1 METPPY
7 ESITDEDGKVFYL
20 VPELLTL
27 VAGELVDTLA
37 TTTWRSRGH
46 PPGCSACHFN
56 RKERR
61 QPQHP
66 SRDAHEHCNCPV
78 GGVINDYKCASTRN
92 IFVTPRNLKR
102 YQIRAVVARLTGELR

>member
-7 ESITDEDGKVFYL
+7 ESITDETGKVFYL

-27 VAGELVDTLA
+27 VAGELVDTIA

-61 QPQHP
+61 QPTHP
-66 SRDAHEHCNCPV
+66 SRGSHEHCNSPMNGLVHNYACGEHTLV
-78 GGVINDYKCASTRN
+78 
-92 IFVTPRNLKR
+92 FVSPRNLKR
-102 YQIRAVVARLTGELR
+102 YETRAVVARLTGELK

>member
-1 METPPY
+1 MTPPY
-7 ESITDEDGKVFYL
+7 ESITNEEGKMFYL

-27 VAGELVDTLA
+27 IDKELVDAIA

-61 QPQHP
+61 QPQHQRKP
-66 SRDAHEHCNCPV
+66 PPPQAD
-78 GGVINDYKCASTRN
+78 
-92 IFVTPRNLKR
+92 
-102 YQIRAVVARLTGELR
+102 